1 MTDCKKYIC
10 KPCLN
15 RYSLTSSDSHTS
27 SNATIFNE
35 DKEKSILK
43 AVDEVTNHLKCL
55 TWNNL
60 SRDLKNNITQLAG
73 ELGRLINIDIFED
86 QKSSV
91 AWQYKNLDPLK
102 NMKPF
107 NWIQER
113 NMLFQHFVENCT
125 GIKLKREIN
134 GKKIDALAHSIEQIY
149 YTRNLKFHNTF
160 CFQTKSSFI

>member
-10 KPCLN
+10 KPCPN
-15 RYSLTSSDSHTS
+15 RYSLTSSDIHTS

-35 DKEKSILK
+35 DKEKLILK

-86 QKSSV
+86 QKSNV
-91 AWQYKNLDPLK
+91 ASQYKNFDQLK

-107 NWIQER
+107 N
-113 NMLFQHFVENCT
+113 
-125 GIKLKREIN
+125 
-134 GKKIDALAHSIEQIY
+134 
-149 YTRNLKFHNTF
+149 
-160 CFQTKSSFI
+160 